1 MNRRGILVYGTKE
14 RGMGLLLE
22 ARGGK
27 CDLLS
32 LKEVLVWSWTKVGL
46 GVAKKEYLTYV
57 KGDTLNSGAELELQ
71 TSEERKR

>member
-32 LKEVLVWSWTKVGL
+32 LKEVLVWSWT
-46 GVAKKEYLTYV
+46 
-57 KGDTLNSGAELELQ
+57 
-71 TSEERKR
+71 